1 MSAPEVQRRIDTP
14 PLRKPRGP
22 LRTTAEPEW
31 TDLHRQIA
39 ATLLPGFAGTTL
51 PKWLAKRLRDGLA
64 GVCVFGGNIV
74 SRRQLRTLTDL
85 IRAANPNAL
94 VTIDEEGGDV
104 TRLYYDRGSPYP
116 GNAVLGRI
124 DDVEHTESVAAI
136 VGWEL
141 RLAGCNLDFAPD
153 VDINSNPD
161 NPVIGVRSFG
171 SAPELVARHS
181 AAWVRGLQSTGIAVS
196 AKHLPGHGDTAQDSH
211 LALPV
216 IDLSLDWLRARELRP
231 FMAAIDA
238 GARTIMTSHIL
249 LPQVDPSA
257 PATLSRPDRHSGS
270 GGTRPRRGLRSMV
283 YVGTDNTDNQ
293 LGEIEAA
300 ILAAVAEGRL
310 AAERLADAEA
320 RMLGFVSS
328 LAVDA
333 ANIPIPTYVT
343 LDDEPEFD
351 LARTVAAFDVR
362 PGVRIEPDRVLGA
375 FETAVNVTVGESPW
389 GPAASGAAGAH
400 IRSSASEL
408 PSGGQLMIVGEDHHW
423 HDWVRE
429 LIDDAR
435 VRHPSTV
442 IVDMGWPSDNGAY
455 ADIATFGASHHVGR
469 ALLAWLNA
477 AEKTDAAA

>member
-1 MSAPEVQRRIDTP
+1 MSTSI
-14 PLRKPRGP
+14 
-22 LRTTAEPEW
+22 
-31 TDLHRQIA
+31 
-39 ATLLPGFAGTTL
+39 
-51 PKWLAKRLRDGLA
+51 
-64 GVCVFGGNIV
+64 
-74 SRRQLRTLTDL
+74 RTLT
-85 IRAANPNAL
+85 IRLLACAASVRRQSSSPGTA
-94 VTIDEEGGDV
+94 
-104 TRLYYDRGSPYP
+104 RPGS
-116 GNAVLGRI
+116 
-124 DDVEHTESVAAI
+124 
-136 VGWEL
+136 
-141 RLAGCNLDFAPD
+141 
-153 VDINSNPD
+153 
-161 NPVIGVRSFG
+161 
-171 SAPELVARHS
+171 
-181 AAWVRGLQSTGIAVS
+181 
-196 AKHLPGHGDTAQDSH
+196 
-211 LALPV
+211 
-216 IDLSLDWLRARELRP
+216 
-231 FMAAIDA
+231 AAIDA

-375 FETAVNVTVGESPW
+375 FETAVNVTVGE
-389 GPAASGAAGAH
+389 
-400 IRSSASEL
+400 
-408 PSGGQLMIVGEDHHW
+408 DHHW

-455 ADIATFGASHHVGR
+455 ADIATFGTSHHVGR

-477 AEKTDAAA
+477 AENTG